1 MVAEGITVAVA
12 LLLPVDTLV
21 ADMKYA
27 ATVEAETRPA
37 QPIPAVDNLTPTHL
51 AATRPEPP
59 RPEPPRPAAMAASN
73 AAMQPNV
80 RAAVMAGVPMVA
92 AVDTLAAVSV
102 VTADTSN

>member
-1 MVAEGITVAVA
+1 M
-12 LLLPVDTLV
+12 LLPVDTLV

-27 ATVEAETRPA
+27 ATVEADTRPA

-51 AATRPEPP
+51 AAT